1 MKDGKHKRGA
11 IELFLTREFFNSLVT
26 VLDYYD
32 QALPD
37 NKFTSYA
44 IKLKNKMM
52 RHGRQFTH
60 EGEPQIVIYFYEN
73 EAAMLIK
80 LMAIYFSAVEPA
92 AADFFSAA
100 ATKTRTEK
108 EKIADQ

>member
-11 IELFLTREFFNSLVT
+11 VELFLTREFFNSLVT

-32 QALPD
+32 QVLPD

-100 ATKTRTEK
+100 VNKYIRGESKNA
-108 EKIADQ
+108 AQ

>member
-11 IELFLTREFFNSLVT
+11 VELFLTREFFNSLVT
-26 VLDYYD
+26 VLDYYL
-32 QALPD
+32 QALPN

-44 IKLKNKMM
+44 VKLKEKMM

-80 LMAIYFSAVEPA
+80 LLVIYFSAIEPS

-100 ATKTRTEK
+100 ATKTRIK
-108 EKIADQ
+108 NDKNADQ